1 MPTVQFDSR
10 LIFDRHFYQDI
21 KTKKIHTTPSMLIKL
36 MHINDKAKGHSR
48 THNIMSRKVFDSILE
63 ETPKMPRNL
72 LRASFYPSEKEDIEE
87 VEDEI
92 ERTIKI
98 AIDSLD
104 EPPNRAL
111 IFTSE
116 KRQDEYKNSS
126 HFIGVKGIDVKVG
139 QEAVAII
146 DSYFDLC
153 RRG

>member
-1 MPTVQFDSR
+1 MPTVLFGSR
-10 LIFDRHFYQDI
+10 LVFDRHFYGDI
-21 KTKKIHTTPSMLIKL
+21 KTRKIHTTPDMLIKL

-48 THNIMSRKVFDSILE
+48 TYNIMSRKVFDSILE

-72 LRASFYPSEKEDIEE
+72 LRASFYPNEKEDLEG

-92 ERTIKI
+92 ERNIKI

-104 EPPNRAL
+104 EPPNKAL

-116 KRQDEYKNSS
+116 EKQVEYINNE
-126 HFIGVKGIDVKVG
+126 HFKGVKGIDVKVG